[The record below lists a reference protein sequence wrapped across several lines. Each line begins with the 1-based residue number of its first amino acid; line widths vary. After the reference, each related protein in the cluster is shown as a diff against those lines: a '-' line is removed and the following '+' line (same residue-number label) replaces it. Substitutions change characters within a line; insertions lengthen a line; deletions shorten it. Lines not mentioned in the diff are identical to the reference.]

1 MRELTWLYKY
11 SHHVIIPMHCLTS
24 LKILAELWCHLD
36 TFGAN
41 CVGLLFLECPTLFF
55 LIWVI
60 ARSGSSNQIHVHGK
74 VDLKLDPPPLRFTK
88 VTKYILCVSCFMSVA
103 IWFSVDAC
111 HLKPLLINF
120 LTHTISFLHPYLPEM
135 DWKKSSIA
143 NWQGEIWG
151 GYTLLLVNKECSS
164 KAGSGTAVLE
174 SKPRDTDV

>member
-11 SHHVIIPMHCLTS
+11 SHDVISPMHCLTS
-24 LKILAELWCHLD
+24 LKIEAELWCHPG

-60 ARSGSSNQIHVHGK
+60 ARSGSSNRIHELGK
-74 VDLKLDPPPLRFTK
+74 VDLKLDPMPLRFTK

-111 HLKPLLINF
+111 HPKALLINF
-120 LTHTISFLHPYLPEM
+120 LTHAISFFHPYLPEM
-135 DWKKSSIA
+135 NWKSNQKP
-143 NWQGEIWG
+143 
-151 GYTLLLVNKECSS
+151 LLGWDMGRLHRPVSQ
-164 KAGSGTAVLE
+164 
-174 SKPRDTDV
+174 